1 MQKTARPTLGLM
13 AVGLGTLAAPLDSAV
28 NIAFP
33 SITAAF
39 GLAVEDIR
47 FVIIAY
53 VLTHSSLMLVCGKL
67 GDLLGYRRIFVTG
80 LCVSAVAFTA
90 CSLAT
95 SLPQLLAGRVL
106 QGVGIALTLSCGPA
120 LATSLYDEAE
130 RTRVLGAYAA
140 IAAVGSALGPLAG
153 GILVEHFG
161 WSVVFWARAP
171 LMLGALLL
179 SFAIPAGARPGTMRG
194 FDGLGAVLLVA
205 WSSTSLLAIAAHSTP
220 LGVGLQIGLA
230 VASFVAIWAFIVRAR
245 GHPSPVVRPALF
257 RDARFV
263 GMNLAA
269 IVVQF
274 AAFSI
279 MLLVPFWLA
288 KTAGL
293 AAGAG
298 GLVLCLAAVGT
309 VVGAWIAGRI
319 AGRVGAGALAVGGIG
334 LSMVGL
340 AGISTWTADTTVLPM
355 AVALIVQGLGLGL
368 FQVAYTDLVIA
379 TLPLEERGV
388 AGSLTMVTRT
398 IGVVS
403 AATGLSAAHRT
414 FEEMALATGASA
426 GEAFITGFQTTFRG
440 VAVGL
445 GLGLIFALISMRSR
459 KVP

>member
-1 MQKTARPTLGLM
+1 MQKSVRPTLGMM

-39 GLAVEDIR
+39 GLVVEDIR

-80 LCVSAVAFTA
+80 LCVSAVAFAA

-95 SLPQLLAGRVL
+95 SLEWLLAGRVL

-130 RTRVLGAYAA
+130 RTRVLSAYAA
-140 IAAVGSALGPLAG
+140 IAAVGSALGPLVG
-153 GILVEHFG
+153 GILVEQFG
-161 WSVVFWARAP
+161 WSVVFWARVP
-171 LMLGALLL
+171 FMLVALLL
-179 SFAIPAGARPGTMRG
+179 SFTIPAGARPGTMRG

-230 VASFVAIWAFIVRAR
+230 VASFAAIWAFIVRAR
-245 GHPSPVVRPALF
+245 AHPSPVVRPALF
-257 RDARFV
+257 RDSRFV

-293 AAGAG
+293 TAGAG

-309 VVGAWIAGRI
+309 VAGAWVAGRI
-319 AGRVGAGALAVGGIG
+319 AVRVGAGPLAVSGI
-334 LSMVGL
+334 LVSMLGL

-355 AVALIVQGLGLGL
+355 AAALIVQGLGLGL

-414 FEEMALATGASA
+414 FEGVALAAGQSAS
-426 GEAFITGFQTTFRG
+426 EAFVTGFQTTFRG
-440 VAVGL
+440 VAVAL

-459 KVP
+459 QVP

>member
-1 MQKTARPTLGLM
+1 MQKTARPTLGM
-13 AVGLGTLAAPLDSAV
+13 IAVGLGTLAAPLDSAV

-39 GLAVEDIR
+39 AMAVEDIR

-80 LCVSAVAFTA
+80 LCVSAVAFAA
-90 CSLAT
+90 CSLAP
-95 SLPQLLAGRVL
+95 SLEWLLAGRVL

-120 LATSLYDEAE
+120 LATSLYDESE

-161 WSVVFWARAP
+161 WSVVFWARVP
-171 LMLGALLL
+171 LMLVALLL
-179 SFAIPAGARPGTMRG
+179 SAAIPAGARPGTMRG

-205 WSSTSLLAIAAHSTP
+205 WSTTSLLAIAAHSTP
-220 LGVGLQIGLA
+220 LGVGLQVGLA
-230 VASFVAIWAFIVRAR
+230 VASFVAIWAFIVRSRA
-245 GHPSPVVRPALF
+245 HPSPVVRPALF
-257 RDARFV
+257 RDGRFV

-298 GLVLCLAAVGT
+298 GLVVCLAALGT

-319 AGRVGAGALAVGGIG
+319 APSVGAGALALGGIV
-334 LSMVGL
+334 LSIAGL
-340 AGISTWTADTTVLPM
+340 AGISTWTADTTVPAM
-355 AVALIVQGLGLGL
+355 AAALVVQGFGLGL

-379 TLPLEERGV
+379 TLPPEERGV

-403 AATGLSAAHRT
+403 AATGLSAAHRIV
-414 FEEMALATGASA
+414 EGAALAAGHSA
-426 GEAFITGFQTTFRG
+426 ADAFIAGFQTTFRG
-440 VAVGL
+440 VAVAL
-445 GLGLIFALISMRSR
+445 GLGLILALVSTRAR
-459 KVP
+459 KTT